1 MAKKVKIKFPSRT
14 RQGERYMICR
24 NSVPGGKYWKGV
36 LCNTWT
42 KVGNTAT
49 AVLCSCCVQKVVEPP
64 EIKSRYKSKG
74 FPRGWQF
81 RKEFVHEDGTV
92 YHKGVE
98 QTKLKGTLPAT
109 KINTSDKKKMSKKE
123 KLDLK
128 DQILQQMVFVRG
140 ELKTSKWKK
149 DIRANH
155 VELRKLERRLKKLN

>member
-1 MAKKVKIKFPSRT
+1 MAKKVKIKFPSRM
-14 RQGERYMICR
+14 RQGKRYMVCR
-24 NSVPGGKYWKGV
+24 NSVPGGKYWTGT
-36 LCNTWT
+36 LCDTWT
-42 KVGNTAT
+42 TVGETAT
-49 AVLCSCCVQKVVEPP
+49 AVLCSRCVQKVVEPP

-98 QTKLKGTLPAT
+98 QPKLKGTLTAT
-109 KINTSDKKKMSKKE
+109 VIDTPNKKKLSRKE
-123 KLDLK
+123 KQDLK

-155 VELRKLERRLKKLN
+155 IELRKLERRLKKLN

>member
-14 RQGERYMICR
+14 RQGQRYMVCQ
-24 NSVPGGKYWKGV
+24 NSVPGGRYWKGE
-36 LCNTWT
+36 LCDTWT
-42 KVGNTAT
+42 KVGELAT
-49 AVLCSCCVQKVVEPP
+49 AVLCSSCVQKVVDPP
-64 EIKSRYKSKG
+64 QYKSTYKSKG

-98 QTKLKGTLPAT
+98 QPKLKGTLPAT
-109 KINTSDKKKMSKKE
+109 KIDTADKKKMSKKE
-123 KLDLK
+123 KQDLK

-155 VELRKLERRLKKLN
+155 IELRKLERRLKKLN

>member
-1 MAKKVKIKFPSRT
+1 MAKKVKIKFPARM

-109 KINTSDKKKMSKKE
+109 KIDNSDKKKMSKKE

-155 VELRKLERRLKKLN
+155 IELRKLERRLKKLN

>member
-64 EIKSRYKSKG
+64 ELKSRYKSKG

-155 VELRKLERRLKKLN
+155 IELRKLERRLKKLN

>member
-155 VELRKLERRLKKLN
+155 IELRKLERRLKKLN

>member
-42 KVGNTAT
+42 KVGDTAT

-109 KINTSDKKKMSKKE
+109 KIDTSDKKKMSKKE
-123 KLDLK
+123 KQTLK

-155 VELRKLERRLKKLN
+155 IELRKLERRLKKLN

>member
-14 RQGERYMICR
+14 RQGERYMVCR
-24 NSVPGGKYWKGV
+24 NSVPGGKYWTGK
-36 LCNTWT
+36 LCSEWCR
-42 KVGNTAT
+42 VGDTTT
-49 AVLCSCCVQKVVEPP
+49 AVLCSRCVQQVVDPP
-64 EIKSRYKSKG
+64 DIKSRYKSKG

-98 QTKLKGTLPAT
+98 QTKLKGTLEPT
-109 KINTSDKKKMSKKE
+109 KIDTSDKKKMSKKE
-123 KLDLK
+123 KQTLK

>member
-1 MAKKVKIKFPSRT
+1 MAKKVKIKFPSRM
-14 RQGERYMICR
+14 RQGKRYMVCR
-24 NSVPGGKYWKGV
+24 NSVPGGKYWTGT
-36 LCNTWT
+36 LCDTWT
-42 KVGNTAT
+42 TVGETAT
-49 AVLCSCCVQKVVEPP
+49 AVLCSRCVQKVVEPP

-109 KINTSDKKKMSKKE
+109 KIDTSDKKKLSKKE
-123 KLDLK
+123 KQDLK

-155 VELRKLERRLKKLN
+155 IELRKLERRLKKLN

>member
-14 RQGERYMICR
+14 RQGERYMVCR
-24 NSVPGGKYWKGV
+24 NSVPGGKYWTGT
-36 LCNTWT
+36 LCSTWT
-42 KVGNTAT
+42 RVGVNAT
-49 AVLCSCCVQKVVEPP
+49 AVLCSSCVQKIVEPP
-64 EIKSRYKSKG
+64 VLKSQYKSKG

-92 YHKGVE
+92 YHKGSE
-98 QTKLKGTLPAT
+98 QPKLKGTLEPT
-109 KINTSDKKKMSKKE
+109 KIEISDKKKLSRKE

-128 DQILQQMVFVRG
+128 EQILQQMVFVRG

-155 VELRKLERRLKKLN
+155 VELRKLERKLKKLK

>member
-1 MAKKVKIKFPSRT
+1 MAKKVKIKFPSRM

-109 KINTSDKKKMSKKE
+109 KIDNSDKKKMSKKE

-155 VELRKLERRLKKLN
+155 IELRKLERRLKKLN